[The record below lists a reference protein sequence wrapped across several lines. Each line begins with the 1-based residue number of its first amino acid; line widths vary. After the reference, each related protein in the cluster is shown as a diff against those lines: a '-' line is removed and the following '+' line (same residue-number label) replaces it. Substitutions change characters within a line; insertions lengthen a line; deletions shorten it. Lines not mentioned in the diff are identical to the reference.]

1 MAKKKQSENIQNA
14 YDAYASEVQNTGQD
28 LVNGMTAAG
37 QQQIADMEAANQAY
51 NDANAQAMEANRLQ
65 SGAAIQ
71 SFADMVEGYAKN
83 IRQAEDESAAQV
95 AADQK
100 AARWTGAT
108 ELASSI
114 ANLIAVGGHNAV
126 SQQYRPYSQDW
137 MRKADQDAR
146 LNRMRIDNLR
156 ERQRAMQGQLA
167 NMKLNDAAKA
177 LELARADAKAKY
189 DQGLAMAGA
198 RYNTTINP
206 LTQAA
211 KNAEAVGKI
220 NAQGAA
226 QTADVALGEQR
237 IAQSAAQHAA
247 SMRARGLNP
256 DGSIN
261 EEAMGK
267 LIAAEQAKKTS
278 KSGSGSGSGSGNAY
292 NVQFDGQNVTL
303 RMNKETREQSI
314 RDGKEE
320 FLRDVMAMA
329 GFKGTPEEF
338 IRSVNEDT
346 IKENYV
352 KNGKTKS
359 RNVDNPNKEYRSIVN
374 AITNADGDED
384 AAKDAAN
391 KINQFYEMHRSQ
403 MNNVNRRLFT
413 VANGATSFGAY
424 EGSGSGS
431 QSAEEPSGSAPS
443 KGQQTA
449 SSTPWLDRKKAG
461 MANVSVPNKESEPT
475 SATPAQ
481 QTTVSQPST
490 PAPEPANQLG
500 TTEGSQYKIDK
511 GRYVKAA
518 TNIAMD
524 SVNKAINDYNATRTG
539 NSRISETTAK
549 VVKDEISRRLRHGD
563 DIRDIINDSKYLPR
577 DFGGYVTDDALETF
591 REIERDKEGLSAREF
606 SKKYLYPPKV

>member
-1 MAKKKQSENIQNA
+1 MAKKKQSENVQNA

-51 NDANAQAMEANRLQ
+51 NDANAQAMEANRQQ
-65 SGAAIQ
+65 SGAAIN
-71 SFADMVEGYAKN
+71 SFADMVEQYARN
-83 IRQAEDESAAQV
+83 IRGAEDEGAAQV
-95 AADQK
+95 AADQR

-189 DQGLAMAGA
+189 EQGLALAGA

-256 DGSIN
+256 DGTIN

-267 LIAAEQAKKTS
+267 LIAAEQAQKAG

-338 IRSVNEDT
+338 IQSVNEDT

-352 KNGKTKS
+352 KNGKTKTRTS
-359 RNVDNPNKEYRSIVN
+359 DNPNREYRAIVN
-374 AITNADGDED
+374 AITNQDGDEE
-384 AAKDAAN
+384 AAT
-391 KINQFYEMHRSQ
+391 KINQFYELHRSK

-413 VANGATSFGAY
+413 VANGATSFGSY
-424 EGSGSGS
+424 GTETGN
-431 QSAEEPSGSAPS
+431 QTAEEPTSPASSGS
-443 KGQQTA
+443 QQTA

-461 MANVSVPNKESEPT
+461 MANVSTSNRNESEPT
-475 SATPAQ
+475 SSTPAQ
-481 QTTVSQPST
+481 QPPVSQPTS
-490 PAPEPANQLG
+490 PATEQPSQLG
-500 TTEGSQYKIDK
+500 TMDGSSYKIDK

-518 TNIAMD
+518 TEVAMD
-524 SVNKAINDYNATRTG
+524 SVNKAINDYNASRTG

-549 VVKDEISRRLRHGD
+549 IVKDEINRRLRHGD

-591 REIERDKEGLSAREF
+591 REVERDKEGLSAREF
-606 SKKYLYPPKV
+606 SKKYLYPSKV